1 VTSPNPRR
9 MVILAR
15 PTPAISSFDV
25 KQQSLEKMTTT
36 LDNVQ
41 SSTLFD
47 ILTHYETYAEIRD
60 FRLPGTLKHYGPP
73 FTSEAQHPSTSPA
86 LQTLVA
92 RFLLTLP
99 GLNNL
104 PEDWWIVQCHEIIEN
119 FEHSNLSES
128 YDKGV
133 IGSRKTLATAISALI
148 EYPVRGT
155 SGGFAEIDDANR
167 EYDTTKAEDLC
178 RAFRDFMNE
187 CIYGT
192 VLEEM
197 IKKAGET
204 DDLNDHDAL
213 TKAVHEF
220 VLVK

>member
-1 VTSPNPRR
+1 
-9 MVILAR
+9 MGA
-15 PTPAISSFDV
+15 
-25 KQQSLEKMTTT
+25 T
-36 LDNVQ
+36 LDATQ
-41 SSTLFD
+41 SPALFD
-47 ILTHYETYAEIRD
+47 ILTHYDTYAEIRD
-60 FRLPGTLKHYGPP
+60 FRFPGSLKQYGPP
-73 FTSEAQHPSTSPA
+73 FTADAKGASTSPA
-86 LQTLVA
+86 LQTLLT

-104 PEDWWIVQCHEIIEN
+104 HEDFWKVQCFDIIEN
-119 FEHSNLSES
+119 FEQSNLSES

-155 SGGFAEIDDANR
+155 YGGFAEIDASNR
-167 EYDTTKAEDLC
+167 EYDATRAEDLG
-178 RAFRDFMNE
+178 RAFRDFMDQ
-187 CIYGT
+187 CIYGS
-192 VLEEM
+192 VLEDLVE
-197 IKKAGET
+197 KAGQT